1 MKVSIFGTGYVGLV
15 TGTCLADSGH
25 QVVCMDVD
33 ANKIARL
40 SLGEIPIYE
49 PGLETLVVE
58 NTRLG
63 NLRFTAQASEAVA
76 FADIIIIAVGT
87 PPDED
92 GSADLRHVIAVA
104 AEIGRLMDRPKTV
117 LTKSTVPVGTSDKVR
132 AAIRKQLESRA
143 ALTLELHVASNPEF
157 LKEGAAVSDFMKPDR
172 IIVGTDS
179 EQVRRQLA
187 ELYAPFN
194 RNSDRMIFMDI
205 RAAELTKY
213 AANAMLAT
221 KISFMNE
228 IANLAEQLGADIEQV
243 RHGIGSDPRIGY
255 QFIYPGIGYG
265 GSCFPKDVQALART
279 GANHG
284 MPMSILNAVEQVN
297 RAQKLRLIE
306 LIQSHY
312 HGAVKGKTFA
322 MWGLSFKPKTDDM
335 REAPSRV
342 IMEAL
347 WEAGARVQ
355 AYDPEAM
362 PEVERIY
369 GQRENLRLTGTRDA
383 ALINADA
390 LIICTEWQLFRAA
403 NFDTL
408 RELLGDKTIFDGRN
422 LYDPHTVAAA
432 GLTYYGIGR
441 GASLKH

>member
-25 QVVCMDVD
+25 HVVCMDVD
-33 ANKIARL
+33 ANKIECL
-40 SLGEIPIYE
+40 SRGEIPIYE
-49 PGLETLVVE
+49 PGLESLVVE

-63 NLRFTAQASEAVA
+63 NLRFTAEASEAVA

-92 GSADLRHVIAVA
+92 GSADLRHVVAVA
-104 AEIGRLMDRPKTV
+104 SEIGRLMDRSKIV
-117 LTKSTVPVGTSDKVR
+117 LTKSTVPVGTSEKVR
-132 AAIRKQLESRA
+132 DAIRTQLDSRG
-143 ALTLELHVASNPEF
+143 ALSLEFHVASNPEF

-179 EQVRRQLA
+179 DYVRKQMT

-221 KISFMNE
+221 RISFMNE
-228 IANLAEQLGADIEQV
+228 IANLAEQLGADIEQI

-279 GANHG
+279 GVDHG
-284 MPMSILNAVEQVN
+284 MPMSILQAVEKVN

-306 LIQSHY
+306 LIHAHY
-312 HGAVKGKTFA
+312 HGDVKGKTFA

-342 IMEAL
+342 IMQAL
-347 WEAGARVQ
+347 WDAGATVQ

-369 GQRENLRLTGTRDA
+369 GQRANLRLTGTRDA

-408 RELLGDKTIFDGRN
+408 RELLSDKTIFDGRN
-422 LYDPHTVAAA
+422 MYDPHIVAAA